1 MSRVAPLVMSIV
13 GVMMRVMLS
22 FRGNSYRGDSFR
34 GDSFRGDSF
43 RGDSVCVSVSF
54 ISKSWTGI
62 ASRRDETYSV
72 ILNFEDIFNK

>member
-22 FRGNSYRGDSFR
+22 FRGDSYRGDSY
-34 GDSFRGDSF
+34 

-54 ISKSWTGI
+54 ISRSWTGI

-72 ILNFEDIFNK
+72 VFYFEDIFNK